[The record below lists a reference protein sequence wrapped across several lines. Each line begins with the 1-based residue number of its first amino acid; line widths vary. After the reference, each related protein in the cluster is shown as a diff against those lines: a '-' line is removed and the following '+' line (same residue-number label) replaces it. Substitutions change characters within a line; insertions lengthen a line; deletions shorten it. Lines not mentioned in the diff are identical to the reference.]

1 MKSLEDTAQFKSLQ
15 TNFRIV
21 SEKEPILIEMRA
33 SMSGGDGL
41 TPSMVNAI
49 SGGRIGTLHMTS
61 THIYFFSN
69 ALMFMNAIQKIIP
82 INTISTMSVIPA
94 TLIATEAVSITDKGG
109 NVTVFYPT
117 AVEPNYA
124 SRFME
129 LVKYI
134 IQNQV
139 ENNSNINVASK
150 VYLDPKFI
158 RIVAELANNTNH
170 KETTKYTILQ
180 KDKIGNLND
189 ISTRTDISYLIPK
202 VGNDVVQNLSALDT
216 TLNYTNSNSKEDSL
230 TDKNVTPDIKS
241 PPKNELPVSQSV
253 GGQKK
258 SQLGKGIQVC
268 IFSLSI
274 LFHVYYLLLL
284 LMLF

>member
-1 MKSLEDTAQFKSLQ
+1 
-15 TNFRIV
+15 
-21 SEKEPILIEMRA
+21 
-33 SMSGGDGL
+33 MS
-41 TPSMVNAI
+41 I
-49 SGGRIGTLHMTS
+49 
-61 THIYFFSN
+61 
-69 ALMFMNAIQKIIP
+69 
-82 INTISTMSVIPA
+82 IPA

-139 ENNSNINVASK
+139 ENNYVASK

-189 ISTRTDISYLIPK
+189 VSTRSDISYLIPK

-216 TLNYTNSNSKEDSL
+216 TLNATNSNSKEDTL

-258 SQLGKGIQVC
+258 SQLGKGIQVF